1 MKNNEAFRALFTLP
15 PMAASTSTALTTTEA
30 PRPEVVTGD
39 QEVDAVLWLQRIVA
53 TGDQALIDKAME
65 AVKRITTPMKTLAD
79 RYTAHL
85 VAAGHHS
92 LQVAFASIGFGDL
105 EDQAKRAIKKAG
117 QRHEALARFGDVDTA
132 FAETPAEKA
141 CKKAMRGL
149 KRDGKF
155 DRYDDADAL
164 ERFNRTT
171 DLAPATI
178 DDCLYARAYWNNLYW
193 LRVAIGDFGDL
204 TPQGSAHDSYC
215 HAMLAHLRP
224 RDAAEALAAFNHL
237 DADDGTD
244 WERAQPIIR
253 NLIASGW
260 DNRAKET
267 AA

>member
-15 PMAASTSTALTTTEA
+15 PMSASASTALTTTEA

-53 TGDQALIDKAME
+53 TGEQALIDKAME
-65 AVKRITTPMKTLAD
+65 AVKRITTPMKTLGE
-79 RYTAHL
+79 RYAQHI
-85 VAAGHHS
+85 ARQGGHP
-92 LQVAFASIGFGDL
+92 LQAAFASLGFGDL
-105 EDQAKRAIKKAG
+105 EDLAKAAVQEAAR
-117 QRHEALARFGDVDTA
+117 RHEALARFGDADTA

-141 CKKAMRGL
+141 CKKALRGL
-149 KRDGKF
+149 KRDREF
-155 DRYDDADAL
+155 DCYDDAEVL
-164 ERFNRTT
+164 ERFNRIA

-178 DDCLYARAYWNNLYW
+178 DDCLYARAYWDKLYW
-193 LRVAIGDFGDL
+193 LRAAIGDFGDS

-215 HAMLAHLRP
+215 HAMLAHLPP

-260 DNRAKET
+260 NARTGEAQ
-267 AA
+267 